1 MPILRSISRC
11 GIAAATAIAAFPAA
25 ASPLGA
31 DSAAC
36 ASGNQPAI
44 LANVEGLKDRAGRIK
59 IEIYPDNDTDFLKR
73 DDDLLA
79 QGKVFRRVWADL
91 PTAGPV
97 ALCIRVP
104 APGSYGLVITHQREG
119 RKKFNIWVDG
129 VGLPTGTRIGM
140 TRPRIGQARI
150 AVGASVRV
158 TDIVMQYLRG
168 MSGFGP
174 GKAS

>member
-1 MPILRSISRC
+1 MPLATNLMRC
-11 GIAAATAIAAFPAA
+11 AA
-25 ASPLGA
+25 ASTAFACYPATASALGA

-36 ASGNQPAI
+36 ATAHQPAI

-59 IEIYPDNDTDFLKR
+59 IEIYPDNDADFLKR

-91 PTAGPV
+91 PPSGPV

-104 APGSYGLVITHQREG
+104 APGSYGLVVTHQREG
-119 RKKFNIWVDG
+119 KKKFNVWVDG
-129 VGLPTGTRIGM
+129 VGLPSSGKIGM
-140 TRPRIGQARI
+140 TRPKVAQARI
-150 AVGASVRV
+150 SVGGSVRA
-158 TDIVMQYLRG
+158 TDITMQYLRG